1 MSKKKRYLFILLLL
15 GLILV
20 VSVSVVALLQGTRPQ
35 SAKIAESPVTVTST
49 VSSSTTTTIAA
60 SESTTTSVAPAP
72 TPVPPPPVNPPP
84 VQPPPVQPPPAPPT
98 APVFTF
104 RDICMS
110 VRSDEIK
117 PGGYCKDI
125 TSLGIRINQVNF
137 TQSPLQQNVVYRV
150 YRGTGPL
157 STPLNA
163 PPPTWQLLLET
174 TSTLSFTTPP
184 QLIERMHLGYIV
196 PDFPS
201 NAKTYYRAEAVSPLP
216 TGWQGDWMQIGCD
229 QNGRWT
235 VVANYCGD

>member
-72 TPVPPPPVNPPP
+72 TPVPPPPVN
-84 VQPPPVQPPPAPPT
+84 PPPVQPPPAPPT